1 MRLCSRLP
9 LWQHLLVLPGESR
22 EALKIQ
28 GDRQREQR
36 KTTRA
41 AQDETWARLPVES
54 AHAPRHA
61 AADARAGVP
70 GQGGRLRLSCPAT
83 RSARAPSP
91 PVPSD
96 QPGTTN
102 CLHIVYITHVIS
114 SIMSSI
120 MDQGCNQHA
129 PLRLCLVPRMRPP
142 HCRHCQMA
150 CAHTR
155 QADMNDTRL
164 ARDRLRQ
171 TETD

>member
-102 CLHIVYITHVIS
+102 CLWIVCIAHVIS
-114 SIMSSI
+114 NII
-120 MDQGCNQHA
+120 YRGCNEPA
-129 PLRLCLVPRMRPP
+129 PLRLRLVPRMRL
-142 HCRHCQMA
+142 CRTAGTAKSHVR
-150 CAHTR
+150 T
-155 QADMNDTRL
+155 
-164 ARDRLRQ
+164 
-171 TETD
+171 